1 MESFCKVKYLNQSYL
16 FVINDNTKYE
26 QVIDFVLN
34 KFGLIRGEF
43 KIEYLVGKDR
53 IILDSDDDLYVM
65 KSFVRSHAKEDKVLE
80 MIVSKPTDNN
90 KNNDSNN
97 ININMNGFQTQME
110 EVLKGV
116 GNLFTPPSQQPQKFN
131 DDLNKSS
138 SSSSS
143 SSTTNERKTSSNN
156 SPSGFNNPDIDNIYN
171 MLRGANIELPP
182 KEVVQAQVEEAL
194 KGVEQFFSP
203 TTKQQESGGVVKG
216 KESTK
221 ESTNPNNASST
232 ANSNPNKS
240 RHPAICD
247 LCEVEIVGIR
257 YKCYNCADYDVCES
271 CEPSSSE
278 KHPNHLFI
286 KIREPF
292 HATYL
297 QEKHRKGFPAAGR
310 GMFHHPFHQ
319 AFHPQ
324 NATTPPQSQSNCHGR
339 RWPRGGSCYFRRVN
353 RDNEQQPKEQ
363 PKEQQQK
370 PKPSEQQQQQ
380 QQVKK
385 ASGVAQL
392 RARFVKDVTLPDGT
406 AVAPQQKLVKIFRM
420 RNEGEGKWPEG
431 VRLSHVGG
439 DRFSDFAIR
448 VPAIEAGEEIDIA
461 LDITAPEKAGRYTSY
476 FRMTEPKD
484 QKRFGHRVWVDIL
497 VEDPQDNEE
506 EEEVEKKTEEDVAV
520 VRTIELSNN
529 SNVVVSEKEEEGK
542 GKESIR
548 NSSASEAVSSEV
560 SEEEKREIEALADA
574 VVDAVVEERLSQSGE
589 SSTSSFADDFEKIP
603 SNEEQVN
610 EDNDDDDN
618 EEEEEKKNDDNS
630 EESSQFPVDLAD
642 SANEWSRML
651 VKLDNMGFKDSNKNM
666 RLLVK
671 YNGDVLRLIEA
682 LLNGE
687 E

>member
-1 MESFCKVKYLNQSYL
+1 M
-16 FVINDNTKYE
+16 
-26 QVIDFVLN
+26 
-34 KFGLIRGEF
+34 G
-43 KIEYLVGKDR
+43 
-53 IILDSDDDLYVM
+53 
-65 KSFVRSHAKEDKVLE
+65 
-80 MIVSKPTDNN
+80 
-90 KNNDSNN
+90 
-97 ININMNGFQTQME
+97 
-110 EVLKGV
+110 
-116 GNLFTPPSQQPQKFN
+116 
-131 DDLNKSS
+131 
-138 SSSSS
+138 
-143 SSTTNERKTSSNN
+143 
-156 SPSGFNNPDIDNIYN
+156 
-171 MLRGANIELPP
+171 
-182 KEVVQAQVEEAL
+182 
-194 KGVEQFFSP
+194 
-203 TTKQQESGGVVKG
+203 
-216 KESTK
+216 
-221 ESTNPNNASST
+221 T

-271 CEPSSSE
+271 CEPSSSQ
-278 KHPNHLFI
+278 KHPSHLFI

-370 PKPSEQQQQQ
+370 PKPSEQEQQQ

-448 VPAIEAGEEIDIA
+448 VPAIEA
-461 LDITAPEKAGRYTSY
+461 
-476 FRMTEPKD
+476 
-484 QKRFGHRVWVDIL
+484 
-497 VEDPQDNEE
+497 
-506 EEEVEKKTEEDVAV
+506 EEEVEKKTEDVV

-529 SNVVVSEKEEEGK
+529 SNAASTTEEKEEEK

-610 EDNDDDDN
+610 EDDDDDDN

>member
-1 MESFCKVKYLNQSYL
+1 M
-16 FVINDNTKYE
+16 
-26 QVIDFVLN
+26 
-34 KFGLIRGEF
+34 G
-43 KIEYLVGKDR
+43 
-53 IILDSDDDLYVM
+53 
-65 KSFVRSHAKEDKVLE
+65 
-80 MIVSKPTDNN
+80 
-90 KNNDSNN
+90 
-97 ININMNGFQTQME
+97 
-110 EVLKGV
+110 
-116 GNLFTPPSQQPQKFN
+116 
-131 DDLNKSS
+131 
-138 SSSSS
+138 
-143 SSTTNERKTSSNN
+143 
-156 SPSGFNNPDIDNIYN
+156 
-171 MLRGANIELPP
+171 
-182 KEVVQAQVEEAL
+182 
-194 KGVEQFFSP
+194 
-203 TTKQQESGGVVKG
+203 
-216 KESTK
+216 
-221 ESTNPNNASST
+221 
-232 ANSNPNKS
+232 
-240 RHPAICD
+240 
-247 LCEVEIVGIR
+247 
-257 YKCYNCADYDVCES
+257 
-271 CEPSSSE
+271 
-278 KHPNHLFI
+278 
-286 KIREPF
+286 
-292 HATYL
+292 
-297 QEKHRKGFPAAGR
+297 
-310 GMFHHPFHQ
+310 
-319 AFHPQ
+319 
-324 NATTPPQSQSNCHGR
+324 
-339 RWPRGGSCYFRRVN
+339 
-353 RDNEQQPKEQ
+353 
-363 PKEQQQK
+363 
-370 PKPSEQQQQQ
+370 
-380 QQVKK
+380 
-385 ASGVAQL
+385 GVAQL

-406 AVAPQQKLVKIFRM
+406 AVAPQGKLVKIFRM

-574 VVDAVVEERLSQSGE
+574 VVEERLSQSGE

-671 YNGDVLRLIEA
+671 YN
-682 LLNGE
+682 
-687 E
+687 